1 MQQALCLL
9 LPMKHPTRISDNSVK
24 SSRYPRFLDE
34 EIEVGKLS
42 VLFSDTQLVSDRGFI
57 RTEAARPEGSSDPT
71 SCSLDPCMMG
81 EQLATQREKDITSGE
96 FTPPRA
102 VGSLLNSGS
111 GSLSPRQWKVQGH
124 FLVSFF

>member
-9 LPMKHPTRISDNSVK
+9 LPMKHPTGISDNSVK

-57 RTEAARPEGSSDPT
+57 RAEAARPEGSSDPT

-96 FTPPRA
+96 FIPPRA
-102 VGSLLNSGS
+102 VSSLLSSGS
-111 GSLSPRQWKVQGH
+111 PGSASLSPRQ
-124 FLVSFF
+124 